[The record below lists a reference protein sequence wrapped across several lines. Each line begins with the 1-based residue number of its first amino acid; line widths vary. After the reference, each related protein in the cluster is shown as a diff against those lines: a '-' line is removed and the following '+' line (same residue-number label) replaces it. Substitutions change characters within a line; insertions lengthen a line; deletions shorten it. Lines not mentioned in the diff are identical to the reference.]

1 MTIQT
6 NLLQVC
12 YLSNKITINNIKI
25 MDDKTKELIQ
35 RALKEGV
42 ESFSLNFLEKIGVTY
57 EYVGGD
63 EYMTKK
69 TYYLPEFDYIFS
81 IRT

>member
-1 MTIQT
+1 
-6 NLLQVC
+6 
-12 YLSNKITINNIKI
+12 

-42 ESFSLNFLEKIGVTY
+42 ESFSLNFLEKIGIKY
-57 EYVGGD
+57 EYVGNSD
-63 EYMTKK
+63 YETKK

-81 IRT
+81 IHT

>member
-1 MTIQT
+1 MDNETKD
-6 NLLQVC
+6 L
-12 YLSNKITINNIKI
+12 IK
-25 MDDKTKELIQ
+25 
-35 RALKEGV
+35 RAIKEGV
-42 ESFSLNFLEKIGVTY
+42 EVFSLNFLEEKGIKY

-69 TYYLPEFDYIFS
+69 TYYIPELDYIFS